1 MKLQTLGLFVPLSI
15 FASFLM
21 VAIPTHAGTFS
32 DDFTP
37 APSPLWNNY
46 AGNWTAVD
54 GQYYAQ
60 SANNNPLT
68 STQLPFVMGDFT
80 ATVTVDNLTDGGIW
94 IDADG
99 TNQNGILLVLGG
111 NNYGQGGR
119 GGDAGTSIYWT
130 TLTNGGGSSSIFGE
144 ATNVFTPGDNYTITV
159 TGVGDIY
166 SAYINGASTPTTTFT
181 TSSFATGQIGLYDDQ
196 PNTGAGGSGPPMT
209 FSNFSVTASSVPEP
223 STLILGIAG
232 LAGLNLSTLRKKFPP
247 SLKRSG
253 RDVQKAN

>member
-1 MKLQTLGLFVPLSI
+1 MRHFTLVIKRTLAPERTAMLVIAAVGLCLGTTRAV
-15 FASFLM
+15 
-21 VAIPTHAGTFS
+21 TFS
-32 DDFTP
+32 DGFVP
-37 APSPLWNNY
+37 APSSLWNNY

-60 SANNNPLT
+60 NANNNPLT

-94 IDADG
+94 IHADG

-119 GGDAGTSIYWT
+119 GGDAGSSIYWT
-130 TLTNGGGSSSIFGE
+130 TLTNGGGSSGIFGE

-166 SAYINGASTPTTTFT
+166 SAMST
-181 TSSFATGQIGLYDDQ
+181 ALRRQRQ
-196 PNTGAGGSGPPMT
+196 PS
-209 FSNFSVTASSVPEP
+209 
-223 STLILGIAG
+223 
-232 LAGLNLSTLRKKFPP
+232 
-247 SLKRSG
+247 
-253 RDVQKAN
+253 